1 MGRGT
6 SSKASEV
13 KFKARRGVRVAY
25 GDGLEICGECVCK
38 ANSPCPNFQLEGAIT
53 TGYSEL
59 GQPYS
64 GLAGAFVPLGSR

>member
-1 MGRGT
+1 MVAVLK
-6 SSKASEV
+6 SVESASAKLTV
-13 KFKARRGVRVAY
+13 PGP
-25 GDGLEICGECVCK
+25 
-38 ANSPCPNFQLEGAIT
+38 SFQFEGAIT